1 MLLFLKSLF
10 WGVIIIAFSSISFA
24 ECNFN
29 CSSPKISKT
38 KKHSYMS
45 IRGVEVT
52 TYVPPKKINRDK
64 SLIFWNPRPDQFSCL
79 MSSSTPKI
87 NSNFD
92 KTVKGYKYPMRKKGA
107 SKFMTDNLNL
117 VNIIIWYGGKKPEDE
132 TSKNRLENA
141 IKTLK
146 LRVLNAAKKNA
157 FTKVSW
163 RKGKGGSSPAFVTA
177 VNIKSMTFVMSALE
191 SMGALGEKEF
201 SILDA
206 WVYKMILNMAKT
218 KCSGNCDLSPDSM
231 VSVFS
236 ANILYGAATKNR
248 ELFELGKKEFEN
260 YLSKRNI
267 SKVGEG
273 IRNTNEVMHHAII
286 ASDVL
291 AKNDVNAF
299 NWQLKDG
306 TFNDAIIEHARNV
319 ISLGSKPVKTSGDK
333 HDKARSIFKKQA
345 FGTHLAWIPI
355 YLSRKKDLE
364 NSNVVEE
371 LDKKLTSSSL
381 YDKPYFG
388 LQVGVSSGCFYG
400 KTS

>member
-1 MLLFLKSLF
+1 M
-10 WGVIIIAFSSISFA
+10 A
-24 ECNFN
+24 
-29 CSSPKISKT
+29 
-38 KKHSYMS
+38 
-45 IRGVEVT
+45 
-52 TYVPPKKINRDK
+52 
-64 SLIFWNPRPDQFSCL
+64 
-79 MSSSTPKI
+79 SSTPKT
-87 NSNFD
+87 NTNFD

-132 TSKNRLENA
+132 KSKNRLKNA

-163 RKGKGGSSPAFVTA
+163 GKGGSSPAFVTA
-177 VNIKSMTFVMSALE
+177 VNVKSMAFVMSALE

-201 SILDA
+201 LILDA

-388 LQVGVSSGCFYG
+388 LQVGVSSGCYYG

>member
-52 TYVPPKKINRDK
+52 TYVPSKKINRDK
-64 SLIFWNPRPDQFSCL
+64 SLKFWNPRPDQFSCL

-92 KTVKGYKYPMRKKGA
+92 KTVRGYKYPMRKKGA

-132 TSKNRLENA
+132 KSKNRLENA

-163 RKGKGGSSPAFVTA
+163 GKGGSSPAFVTA
-177 VNIKSMTFVMSALE
+177 VNVKSMAFVMSALE

-388 LQVGVSSGCFYG
+388 LQVGVSSGCYYG

>member
-45 IRGVEVT
+45 IRGVAVT

-132 TSKNRLENA
+132 KSKNRLENA

-163 RKGKGGSSPAFVTA
+163 GKGGSSPAFVTA
-177 VNIKSMTFVMSALE
+177 VNVKSMAFVVSALE
-191 SMGALGEKEF
+191 SMGALDEKEF

>member
-10 WGVIIIAFSSISFA
+10 LGVIIIAFSSISFA

-45 IRGVEVT
+45 IRGVAVT

-132 TSKNRLENA
+132 KSKNRLENA

-163 RKGKGGSSPAFVTA
+163 GKGGSSPAFVTA
-177 VNIKSMTFVMSALE
+177 VNVKSMAFVMSALE
-191 SMGALGEKEF
+191 SMGALSENEF

>member
-1 MLLFLKSLF
+1 
-10 WGVIIIAFSSISFA
+10 
-24 ECNFN
+24 
-29 CSSPKISKT
+29 
-38 KKHSYMS
+38 MS
-45 IRGVEVT
+45 IRGVAVT

-132 TSKNRLENA
+132 KSKNRLENA

-163 RKGKGGSSPAFVTA
+163 GKGGSSPAFVTA
-177 VNIKSMTFVMSALE
+177 VNVKSMAFVMSALE
-191 SMGALGEKEF
+191 SMGALSENEF

-306 TFNDAIIEHARNV
+306 TFNDAIIQHARNV

-364 NSNVVEE
+364 NSNVVKE

-388 LQVGVSSGCFYG
+388 LQVGVSSGCYYG

>member
-1 MLLFLKSLF
+1 MLFLKSLF

-45 IRGVEVT
+45 IRGVAVT

-132 TSKNRLENA
+132 KSKNRLENA

-163 RKGKGGSSPAFVTA
+163 GKGGSSPAFVTA
-177 VNIKSMTFVMSALE
+177 VNVKSMAFVMSALE
-191 SMGALGEKEF
+191 SMGALSENEF

-236 ANILYGAATKNR
+236 ANILYGAATRNR

>member
-1 MLLFLKSLF
+1 MISVFLKSLF
-10 WGVIIIAFSSISFA
+10 LSITLFAFSSVSIA

-29 CSSPKISKT
+29 CSSPKVSKT
-38 KKHSYMS
+38 KIHSFMS

-52 TYVPPKKINRDK
+52 TYVPPKIINRDQ

-79 MSSSTPKI
+79 MSSNAPKI

-92 KTVKGYKYPMRKKGA
+92 KTVRGYKYPMRKKGA
-107 SKFMTDNLNL
+107 SKFITDNLNL
-117 VNIIIWYGGKKPEDE
+117 VNIIIWYGSKKPEDE
-132 TSKNRLENA
+132 KTKKSLENA

-146 LRVLNAAKKNA
+146 SRVLNAAKKNA

-163 RKGKGGSSPAFVTA
+163 GKGGSSPAFVTA
-177 VNIKSMTFVMSALE
+177 VNVKSMAFVMSALE

-291 AKNDVNAF
+291 VKNDVNAF

-388 LQVGVSSGCFYG
+388 LQVGVSSGCYYG

>member
-45 IRGVEVT
+45 IRGVAVT

-107 SKFMTDNLNL
+107 SRFMTDNLNL

-132 TSKNRLENA
+132 KSKNRLENA

-163 RKGKGGSSPAFVTA
+163 GKGGSSPAFVTA
-177 VNIKSMTFVMSALE
+177 VNVKSMAFVVSALE
-191 SMGALGEKEF
+191 SMGALDEKEF

>member
-1 MLLFLKSLF
+1 
-10 WGVIIIAFSSISFA
+10 
-24 ECNFN
+24 
-29 CSSPKISKT
+29 
-38 KKHSYMS
+38 
-45 IRGVEVT
+45 
-52 TYVPPKKINRDK
+52 
-64 SLIFWNPRPDQFSCL
+64 
-79 MSSSTPKI
+79 
-87 NSNFD
+87 
-92 KTVKGYKYPMRKKGA
+92 
-107 SKFMTDNLNL
+107 
-117 VNIIIWYGGKKPEDE
+117 
-132 TSKNRLENA
+132 
-141 IKTLK
+141 
-146 LRVLNAAKKNA
+146 
-157 FTKVSW
+157 
-163 RKGKGGSSPAFVTA
+163 
-177 VNIKSMTFVMSALE
+177 
-191 SMGALGEKEF
+191 
-201 SILDA
+201 
-206 WVYKMILNMAKT
+206 MAKT

-319 ISLGSKPVKTSGDK
+319 ISLGSKPIKTSGDK

>member
-45 IRGVEVT
+45 IRGVAVT

-132 TSKNRLENA
+132 KSKNRLENA

-163 RKGKGGSSPAFVTA
+163 GKGGSSPAFVTA
-177 VNIKSMTFVMSALE
+177 VNVKSMAFVMSALE
-191 SMGALGEKEF
+191 SMGALSENEF

-306 TFNDAIIEHARNV
+306 TFNDSIIEHARNV

-333 HDKARSIFKKQA
+333 HDKARSIFKKQG

>member
-45 IRGVEVT
+45 IRGVAVT

-79 MSSSTPKI
+79 MSSSTPKT
-87 NSNFD
+87 NLNFD
-92 KTVKGYKYPMRKKGA
+92 KTVRGYKYPMRKKGA

-132 TSKNRLENA
+132 KSKNRLENA

-163 RKGKGGSSPAFVTA
+163 GKGGSSPAFVTA
-177 VNIKSMTFVMSALE
+177 VNVKSMAFVVSALE
-191 SMGALGEKEF
+191 SMGALDEKEF

-306 TFNDAIIEHARNV
+306 TFNDSIIEHARNV

-388 LQVGVSSGCFYG
+388 LQVGVSSGCYYG

>member
-1 MLLFLKSLF
+1 MFLKSLF
-10 WGVIIIAFSSISFA
+10 WGVGILAFSSISFA

-64 SLIFWNPRPDQFSCL
+64 SLIFWNPKPDQFSCL

-92 KTVKGYKYPMRKKGA
+92 KTVRGYKYPMRKKGA

-132 TSKNRLENA
+132 KSKNRLENA

-163 RKGKGGSSPAFVTA
+163 GKGGSSPAFVTA
-177 VNIKSMTFVMSALE
+177 VNVKSMAFVTSALE
-191 SMGALGEKEF
+191 SMGALSENEF

>member
-45 IRGVEVT
+45 IRGVAVT

-132 TSKNRLENA
+132 KSKNRLENA

-163 RKGKGGSSPAFVTA
+163 GKGGSSPAFVTA
-177 VNIKSMTFVMSALE
+177 VNVKSMAFVMSALE
-191 SMGALGEKEF
+191 SMGALSENEF

-319 ISLGSKPVKTSGDK
+319 ISLGSKPIKTSGDK

>member
-1 MLLFLKSLF
+1 MSMFLKGLF
-10 WGVIIIAFSSISFA
+10 WGVSILTFSSISFA

-52 TYVPPKKINRDK
+52 TYVPPKKINRDQ

-79 MSSSTPKI
+79 MSSSTPKT

-92 KTVKGYKYPMRKKGA
+92 KTVRGYKYPMRKKGA

-117 VNIIIWYGGKKPEDE
+117 VNIIIWYGNKKPEDE
-132 TSKNRLENA
+132 KSKNRLENA

-163 RKGKGGSSPAFVTA
+163 GKGGSSPAFVTA
-177 VNIKSMTFVMSALE
+177 VNVKSMAFVMSALE
-191 SMGALGEKEF
+191 SMGALSENEF

-218 KCSGNCDLSPDSM
+218 KCSGSCDLSPDSM

-291 AKNDVNAF
+291 VKNDVNAF

-319 ISLGSKPVKTSGDK
+319 ISLGSKPIKTSGDK

>member
-1 MLLFLKSLF
+1 MMSVFLKSLF
-10 WGVIIIAFSSISFA
+10 LSITLFAFSSVSIA

-29 CSSPKISKT
+29 CSSPKVSKT
-38 KKHSYMS
+38 KIHSFMS

-52 TYVPPKKINRDK
+52 TYVPPKIINRDQ

-79 MSSSTPKI
+79 MSSNAPKI

-92 KTVKGYKYPMRKKGA
+92 KTVRGYKYPMRKKGA
-107 SKFMTDNLNL
+107 SKFITDNLNL
-117 VNIIIWYGGKKPEDE
+117 VNIIIWYGSKKPEDE
-132 TSKNRLENA
+132 KTMSSLENA
-141 IKTLK
+141 IKSLK
-146 LRVLNAAKKNA
+146 SRVLNAAKKNA
-157 FTKVSW
+157 FTKVSFA
-163 RKGKGGSSPAFVTA
+163 KGGSSPAFVTA
-177 VNIKSMTFVMSALE
+177 VNVKSMAFVLSALE
-191 SMGALGEKEF
+191 STGTLTEKEF

-218 KCSGNCDLSPDSM
+218 KCSGSCDLSPDSM

-236 ANILYGAATKNR
+236 ANILYGAASKNR
-248 ELFELGKKEFEN
+248 ELFELGKSEFKK
-260 YLSKRNI
+260 YLSERKI

-273 IRNTNEVMHHAII
+273 LRNVNEVMHHAII
-286 ASDVL
+286 ASDIL
-291 AKNDVNAF
+291 AKNDINAF

-319 ISLGSKPVKTSGDK
+319 ITLGSKPVKTSGDK
-333 HDKARSIFKKQA
+333 HDKARSIFKKQG

-355 YLSRKKDLE
+355 YLASKNKLE
-364 NSNVVEE
+364 NSKVVEE
-371 LDKKLTSSSL
+371 LDKKLTSSNL

-400 KTS
+400 RTS

>member
-52 TYVPPKKINRDK
+52 TYVPPKKINRDQ

-132 TSKNRLENA
+132 KSKNRLENA

-163 RKGKGGSSPAFVTA
+163 GKGGSSPAFVTA
-177 VNIKSMTFVMSALE
+177 VNVKSMAFVMSALE
-191 SMGALGEKEF
+191 SMGALSENEF

>member
-1 MLLFLKSLF
+1 MMSMFLKSLF

-45 IRGVEVT
+45 IRGVAVT

-132 TSKNRLENA
+132 KSKNRLENA

-163 RKGKGGSSPAFVTA
+163 GKGGSSPAFVTA
-177 VNIKSMTFVMSALE
+177 VNVKSMAFVMSALE
-191 SMGALGEKEF
+191 SMGALSENEF

>member
-52 TYVPPKKINRDK
+52 TYVPPKKINRDQ

-107 SKFMTDNLNL
+107 SRFMTDNLNL

-132 TSKNRLENA
+132 KSKNRLENA

-163 RKGKGGSSPAFVTA
+163 GKGGSSPAFVTA
-177 VNIKSMTFVMSALE
+177 VNVKSMAFVMSALE
-191 SMGALGEKEF
+191 SMGALSENEF

>member
-45 IRGVEVT
+45 IRGVAVT

-132 TSKNRLENA
+132 KSKNRLENA

-163 RKGKGGSSPAFVTA
+163 GKGGSSPAFVTA
-177 VNIKSMTFVMSALE
+177 VNVKSMAFVMSALE
-191 SMGALGEKEF
+191 SMGALSENEF

>member
-1 MLLFLKSLF
+1 M
-10 WGVIIIAFSSISFA
+10 
-24 ECNFN
+24 
-29 CSSPKISKT
+29 
-38 KKHSYMS
+38 
-45 IRGVEVT
+45 
-52 TYVPPKKINRDK
+52 
-64 SLIFWNPRPDQFSCL
+64 
-79 MSSSTPKI
+79 
-87 NSNFD
+87 
-92 KTVKGYKYPMRKKGA
+92 
-107 SKFMTDNLNL
+107 
-117 VNIIIWYGGKKPEDE
+117 
-132 TSKNRLENA
+132 
-141 IKTLK
+141 
-146 LRVLNAAKKNA
+146 
-157 FTKVSW
+157 
-163 RKGKGGSSPAFVTA
+163 AFV
-177 VNIKSMTFVMSALE
+177 VSALE
-191 SMGALGEKEF
+191 SMGALDEKEF

-248 ELFELGKKEFEN
+248 ELFELGKKEFQN

-267 SKVGEG
+267 YKVGEG

-388 LQVGVSSGCFYG
+388 LQVGVSSGCYYG

>member
-1 MLLFLKSLF
+1 MMSMFLKGLF
-10 WGVIIIAFSSISFA
+10 WGVSILAFSSISFA

-52 TYVPPKKINRDK
+52 TYVPQKKINRDQ

-79 MSSSTPKI
+79 MSSSTPKT

-92 KTVKGYKYPMRKKGA
+92 KTVRGYKYPMRKKGA

-132 TSKNRLENA
+132 KSKNRLENA

-163 RKGKGGSSPAFVTA
+163 GKGGSSPAFVTA
-177 VNIKSMTFVMSALE
+177 VNVKSMAFVMSALE
-191 SMGALGEKEF
+191 SMGALDEKEF

-388 LQVGVSSGCFYG
+388 LQVGVSSGCYYG